1 MDRHHKTMFMLAG
14 LVALAVSLLLV
25 WCPPALC
32 RALNLHTFPLSD
44 LSDFRQ
50 YVEDEPAFLSA
61 HRTRAVRIDC
71 AALRDEIV
79 NALQTGRLTLETG
92 RSDNAPLNES
102 GQGTIEAWHQGRL
115 LHLNKT
121 TLMTN
126 DQQQAWAATVRAAV
140 ALQAGQDLAFL
151 SRLFGG
157 LILHVSHKQFPI
169 VLFSDRPCF

>member
-92 RSDNAPLNES
+92 RFDNPQRNDS

-115 LHLNKT
+115 LHLQNRA
-121 TLMTN
+121 LATN
-126 DQQQAWAATVRAAV
+126 DEQRAWAETVRAAV
-140 ALQAGQDLAFL
+140 ALHPRQELAFL

-157 LILHVSHKQFPI
+157 VVLHVSHKEIPI

>member
-14 LVALAVSLLLV
+14 LAVLAVTLLLV
-25 WCPPALC
+25 WCPPAIC
-32 RALNLHTFPLSD
+32 RALNLHTFALSD
-44 LSDFRQ
+44 LRDFRH
-50 YVEDEPAFLSA
+50 YVADEAGFYSS
-61 HRTRAVRIDC
+61 HQIRAVRIDC
-71 AALRDEIV
+71 AALRDEV
-79 NALQTGRLTLETG
+79 VTALQTGRLALGTG
-92 RSDNAPLNES
+92 RTDSRPRNDD
-102 GQGTIEAWHQGRL
+102 GQRTIEDWHQGRL

-157 LILHVSHKQFPI
+157 VILHVSHKQFPI

>member
-1 MDRHHKTMFMLAG
+1 MNRHHKTMFMLAG

-115 LHLNKT
+115 LHLTKKG
-121 TLMTN
+121 LPTN
-126 DQQQAWAATVRAAV
+126 GEQQAWATSVRIAIAR
-140 ALQAGQDLAFL
+140 QQGREFAFL

-157 LILHVSHKQFPI
+157 VVLHVAHKLLPI
-169 VLFSDRPCF
+169 VLFSDHPCA